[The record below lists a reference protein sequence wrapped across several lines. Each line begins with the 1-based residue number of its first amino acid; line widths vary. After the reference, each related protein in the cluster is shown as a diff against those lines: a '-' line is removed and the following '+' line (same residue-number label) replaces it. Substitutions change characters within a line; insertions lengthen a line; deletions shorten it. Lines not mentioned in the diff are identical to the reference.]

1 MIQGRNFL
9 THFVSFRRS
18 HWLWLKQVKQTI
30 RACPSLSKAK
40 TYFGNAWA
48 TSFGFFLSL
57 HVGEVCLTRE
67 NAFFHKKLFLV
78 FFCLCQRT
86 NRVNTSMKKFAF
98 KLCLFF
104 SFLICLKEIKFHH
117 LNIASGS

>member
-18 HWLWLKQVKQTI
+18 HWLWLKKVKQTI

-48 TSFGFFLSL
+48 TSFSFFIFL
-57 HVGEVCLTRE
+57 HVGEVCLTQSYEIKSPPWTIVWFRI
-67 NAFFHKKLFLV
+67 LGI
-78 FFCLCQRT
+78 
-86 NRVNTSMKKFAF
+86 
-98 KLCLFF
+98 F
-104 SFLICLKEIKFHH
+104 SFE
-117 LNIASGS
+117 NIDRLGVFMFQT